1 MKDKN
6 QIILEEQIRRYKEI
20 CMPLLT
26 DCLPPSD
33 QQVYLLIMLD
43 LPPAKTRREAIDLIS
58 QQLNEDGNELQLG

>member
-43 LPPAKTRREAIDLIS
+43 LPPAKTRKEAIDLIS

>member
-6 QIILEEQIRRYKEI
+6 QLILEEQIRRYKEI

-43 LPPAKTRREAIDLIS
+43 LPPAKTRKEAIDLIS